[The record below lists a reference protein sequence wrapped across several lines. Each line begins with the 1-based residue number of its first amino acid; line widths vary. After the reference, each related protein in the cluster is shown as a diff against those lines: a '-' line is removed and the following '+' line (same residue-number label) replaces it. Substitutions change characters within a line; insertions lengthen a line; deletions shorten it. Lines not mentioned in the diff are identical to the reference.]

1 MTAQAPVIDLAD
13 VSSAPLPAG
22 PRGRV
27 LQTMRYLRDPYAYYE
42 RAQKR
47 FGRFFLMPTMN
58 GDLLITGTPEGVDEL
73 FNLKSRHLLA
83 EFGADSLRPLVGPSS
98 LLLLSGDRHRRERKR
113 LSPSFHGNR
122 MKRAYSDLAQQA
134 VLERA
139 SHWRTDAPLNIHREM
154 QRITLE
160 VILRACFGVQ
170 QPEEVEAFAEQVTRT
185 VDAVHP
191 LPIFFSGLQREFG
204 GFGPWARFL
213 RERALLDGML
223 YPWIRSKRR
232 ERADGEDI
240 LGLMLAAQDG
250 DGAILSD
257 EDVHDQL
264 MTLIAAGHETTATT
278 LSWIFYELHRRPDV
292 LEWLRD
298 AIRGLG
304 PDPTAADLASLPELE
319 AVAHETLRIH
329 PILFEVMRTVKDGL
343 VFQGVEVPA
352 GVHLTAAMP
361 LVHLDPAI
369 YPEPHTFRPQRFL
382 ERRYSLCEFFP
393 FGGGHRRCLGAAFAL
408 NEIKVVLGTLL
419 MRFDFELAQ
428 ARPLR
433 PVRRNATMAPE
444 QGVPMRFLG
453 ARAA

>member
-1 MTAQAPVIDLAD
+1 MTAQASAVEVAD
-13 VSSAPLPAG
+13 VSAAPLPAG

-47 FGRFFLMPTMN
+47 SGRFFLMPTMN

-73 FNLKSRHLLA
+73 FNVKSRHLLA

-98 LLLLSGDRHRRERKR
+98 LLLLSGDRHRR
-113 LSPSFHGNR
+113 
-122 MKRAYSDLAQQA
+122 
-134 VLERA
+134 
-139 SHWRTDAPLNIHREM
+139 
-154 QRITLE
+154 
-160 VILRACFGVQ
+160 
-170 QPEEVEAFAEQVTRT
+170 
-185 VDAVHP
+185 
-191 LPIFFSGLQREFG
+191 
-204 GFGPWARFL
+204 
-213 RERALLDGML
+213 
-223 YPWIRSKRR
+223 
-232 ERADGEDI
+232 
-240 LGLMLAAQDG
+240 
-250 DGAILSD
+250 
-257 EDVHDQL
+257 
-264 MTLIAAGHETTATT
+264 
-278 LSWIFYELHRRPDV
+278 PDV
-292 LEWLRD
+292 LAWTRD

-304 PDPTAADLASLPELE
+304 PDPSAADLASLPELE
-319 AVAHETLRIH
+319 AVAHETLRMH
-329 PILFEVMRTVKDGL
+329 PILFEVMRTVKDGM

-453 ARAA
+453 ARAAWRASLSRSERNVVV